1 MNRGVLRIETL
12 AIYENTKT
20 TGAGMHTVGGA
31 GISNLGG
38 ALIVNTD
45 IAKIPWD
52 EEKGTGYFLPQTTRP
67 KTGLSPLFL
76 RGRPFGSGLVI
87 VLVKQP
93 IRA

>member
-1 MNRGVLRIETL
+1 MGVRRIETL

-52 EEKGTGYFLPQTTRP
+52 EEKETGYFLPLDHQT
-67 KTGLSPLFL
+67 KNQLV
-76 RGRPFGSGLVI
+76 PFI
-87 VLVKQP
+87 P
-93 IRA
+93 PR